1 MTHQPTQ
8 GGLVDYFQRAKDQAL
23 AATRGHDSFAAG
35 KRDVIRAAAHCFLV
49 AEAVADVAYWL
60 EEAVEQGQ
68 CTPEQARDLMRQ
80 MSEANLAM
88 ALQLTREVFA

>member
-1 MTHQPTQ
+1 MN
-8 GGLVDYFQRAKDQAL
+8 YYQRAKDQAL
-23 AATRGHDSFAAG
+23 AATRGYDSFVAG
-35 KRDVIRAAAHCFLV
+35 KRDVNRAAAHCFIV
-49 AEAVADVAYWL
+49 AEAVSEVAYWL

-68 CTPEQARDLMRQ
+68 CTPEQARELMRQ